1 MTRLVIVS
9 FGKKS
14 SGCTDMF
21 IVSYVMGSE
30 RSKLSTCY
38 LFGDGF

>member
-1 MTRLVIVS
+1 MMGLAIVS

-14 SGCTDMF
+14 SGCKDMF

-30 RSKLSTCY
+30 RSELPTCD
-38 LFGDGF
+38 LFGYGF